1 MVELKRNAY
10 NMCYGRFGHNKD
22 RDLICVQSIDGMIM
36 VFDNKTMTC
45 CTSIGDFL
53 LPSPITYHPI
63 TDSFIL

>member
-1 MVELKRNAY
+1 
-10 NMCYGRFGHNKD
+10 
-22 RDLICVQSIDGMIM
+22 MIM

-45 CTSIGDFL
+45 CTSIGDFI